1 MKSENEPAAES
12 PLVFPC
18 AFPIK
23 VMGQDENQFED
34 FVIGL
39 IAEHSGPLPTGSVRS
54 RGSKNGRYLAV
65 TVTVMAESRTQLD
78 NIYRSLTSSERVL
91 FVL

>member
-1 MKSENEPAAES
+1 MKSENGQEPES

-23 VMGQDENQFED
+23 VMGAHENEFED

-39 IAEHSGPLPTGSVRS
+39 IAEHAGPLPTGSVRS

-65 TVTVMAESRTQLD
+65 TVTVIAESRAQLD
-78 NIYRSLTSSERVL
+78 NIYRSLTASERVL